1 MKIYKICTA
10 EKYSLLVND
19 ITLLSDN
26 PLRFRKILL
35 EWIYSKIMTT
45 DDQIK
50 DEKAQY
56 DINLEAAKISA
67 LLYLYIYYYIY
78 IYFFRWMK

>member
-26 PLRFRKILL
+26 PLRFRTILL
-35 EWIYSKIMTT
+35 E
-45 DDQIK
+45 
-50 DEKAQY
+50 
-56 DINLEAAKISA
+56 
-67 LLYLYIYYYIY
+67 
-78 IYFFRWMK
+78 